1 VEEIAMKDF
10 TVSYDEKEDILYLGK
25 EGEENEVVELSPSV
39 SLELDEQG
47 RLIGVE
53 IFKAS
58 TLFKDI
64 ITPMGKRLH
73 AA

>member
-1 VEEIAMKDF
+1 
-10 TVSYDEKEDILYLGK
+10 
-25 EGEENEVVELSPSV
+25 VVELSPSV

>member
-1 VEEIAMKDF
+1 MEDLAMKDF

-39 SLELDEQG
+39 NLELDDQG
-47 RLIGVE
+47 RIIGVE

-58 TLFKDI
+58 TLFKNI
-64 ITPMGKRLH
+64 IKPMEKRLR

>member
-1 VEEIAMKDF
+1 MKDF

-39 SLELDEQG
+39 NLELDDQG
-47 RLIGVE
+47 RIIGVE

-58 TLFKDI
+58 TLFKNI
-64 ITPMGKRLH
+64 IKPMEKKLR